1 MILVARLL
9 CLVLAATAVGCATVP
24 QPGEH
29 LQQAVPIGYRVIHQD
44 SKGAIVSTEMA
55 PEGQSAS
62 DWIEMLRT
70 QVYYGLKSVK
80 PEEFR
85 AESQRK
91 WLQQCPE
98 GKYLEVMSGEENG
111 YPAAIWLLSCPY
123 SAAPGRPEFI
133 WSKAIRGSENFYA
146 VQKLFR
152 FEPSTDQARFWMNQ
166 LRRVAVCDNR
176 VPEHACP

>member
-1 MILVARLL
+1 MRYPEDAA
-9 CLVLAATAVGCATVP
+9 VLTLQLEAA
-24 QPGEH
+24 
-29 LQQAVPIGYRVIHQD
+29 LQLTSALSWRD
-44 SKGAIVSTEMA
+44 ETEY
-55 PEGQSAS
+55 
-62 DWIEMLRT
+62 LR
-70 QVYYGLKSVK
+70 
-80 PEEFR
+80 E
-85 AESQRK
+85 

-111 YPAAIWLLSCPY
+111 YPAAVWLLSCPY